1 MDDDGPTPDP
11 TLEGGMPLPI
21 RMAAEF
27 PAQLFATPIE
37 DIDPFYSDKKVRTH
51 ARGASQGTTAPS
63 VVSVCPK
70 LAGWPYRTARGV
82 LMYQHTFPL
91 RLPTLRQYGNT
102 GWPLW

>member
-37 DIDPFYSDKKVRTH
+37 DIDPFYSDKKVRAQTTH
-51 ARGASQGTTAPS
+51 ASRKSIGIWH
-63 VVSVCPK
+63 K
-70 LAGWPYRTARGV
+70 LE
-82 LMYQHTFPL
+82 
-91 RLPTLRQYGNT
+91 
-102 GWPLW
+102 

>member
-37 DIDPFYSDKKVRTH
+37 DIDPFYSDKKVHNTH
-51 ARGASQGTTAPS
+51 AHIRRSKRAGRVTAYVRPQERARLAFAPS
-63 VVSVCPK
+63 LPI
-70 LAGWPYRTARGV
+70 AYRIGV
-82 LMYQHTFPL
+82 
-91 RLPTLRQYGNT
+91 TL
-102 GWPLW
+102 

>member
-37 DIDPFYSDKKVRTH
+37 DIDPFYSDKKVQFRM
-51 ARGASQGTTAPS
+51 GPF
-63 VVSVCPK
+63 
-70 LAGWPYRTARGV
+70 
-82 LMYQHTFPL
+82 TF
-91 RLPTLRQYGNT
+91 
-102 GWPLW
+102 

>member
-37 DIDPFYSDKKVRTH
+37 DIDPFYSDKKVRSTY
-51 ARGASQGTTAPS
+51 TTAQHIPYMQDA
-63 VVSVCPK
+63 K
-70 LAGWPYRTARGV
+70 ALAFGISRGT
-82 LMYQHTFPL
+82 LGISEI
-91 RLPTLRQYGNT
+91 PTLPSTNFESSWSTWSIT
-102 GWPLW
+102 G